1 MKVKVYLDASKGIKR
16 VSSSQMLLIKCMRL
30 IDHQQVWVLAVCWS
44 GAFGYVWT
52 QFHQWMSQGQTTQC
66 SEKLYLKQTN
76 KNTLELYLR
85 LYRPQLPCYD
95 STIRRRLRLPL
106 LSKKNKATSHRK
118 RLFRVIAVKVV
129 LQATEWWLYLV
140 FHRTLWNC
148 AYKSIQI
155 LNWKYI
161 KCLPCIIVILY
172 VLGRQSFYS

>member
-1 MKVKVYLDASKGIKR
+1 MHAINWSSAG
-16 VSSSQMLLIKCMRL
+16 VSLGSLLVWSIWLCVNTIPPVDVPRSNHTMLREIIFK
-30 IDHQQVWVLAVCWS
+30 
-44 GAFGYVWT
+44 
-52 QFHQWMSQGQTTQC
+52 
-66 SEKLYLKQTN
+66 TN

-106 LSKKNKATSHRK
+106 LSKKNKAASHRK

-155 LNWKYI
+155 SNWKYI

-172 VLGRQSFYS
+172 VLGGQSFYS